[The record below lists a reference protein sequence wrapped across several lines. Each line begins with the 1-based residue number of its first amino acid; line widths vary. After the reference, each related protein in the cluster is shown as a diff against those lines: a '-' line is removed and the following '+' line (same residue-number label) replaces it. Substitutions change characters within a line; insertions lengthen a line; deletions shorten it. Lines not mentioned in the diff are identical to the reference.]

1 MADDADQHELD
12 KMRGLTF
19 LWMLVLAGGM
29 ALLFALTQWGLLD
42 EVPTSE
48 IGAIAVGS
56 ANGIGIVAIG
66 GWNAIGIVAIGGAN
80 SIGVISIGGLNS
92 FGVISFGGLSSG
104 GIITFGG
111 LNSFG
116 VIRGTRFLQWSP
128 QRLRA
133 GQPC

>member
-1 MADDADQHELD
+1 MTEDMDQHELD

-19 LWMLVLAGGM
+19 LWVLVLAGGM
-29 ALLFALTQWGLLD
+29 TLLFALTQWGLLD
-42 EVPTSE
+42 DVPVSE
-48 IGAIAVGS
+48 IGAVAVGS

-80 SIGVISIGGLNS
+80 SIGIISVGGLNS
-92 FGVISFGGLSSG
+92 VGVISFGGLNATG
-104 GIITFGG
+104 VATYGG

-116 VIRGTRFLQWSP
+116 IARGVRILAWSP
-128 QRLRA
+128 QRIRR